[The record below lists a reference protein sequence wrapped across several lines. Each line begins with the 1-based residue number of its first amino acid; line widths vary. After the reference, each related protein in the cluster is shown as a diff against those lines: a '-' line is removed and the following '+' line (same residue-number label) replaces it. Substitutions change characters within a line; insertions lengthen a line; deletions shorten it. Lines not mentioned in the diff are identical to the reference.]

1 MKLTKETLKQ
11 IIKEEVQAVL
21 NEAEKK
27 KHRVVFTNGV
37 AKRKD
42 IVAATNYVAEK
53 LKSMGDFTPRDRKTV
68 MNAIEGQKKTVKLQD
83 FALETVG
90 LSQYLE
96 YVN

>member
-1 MKLTKETLKQ
+1 MKLTESMLRK

-21 NEAEKK
+21 NEEEEPR
-27 KHRVVFTNGV
+27 HRVMFKNGK
-37 AKRKD
+37 ARPGD
-42 IVAATNYVAEK
+42 IRDATNYVAKK

-68 MNAIEGQKKTVKLQD
+68 MSAIEGQKKSVKLLD
-83 FALETVG
+83 FALKTVG